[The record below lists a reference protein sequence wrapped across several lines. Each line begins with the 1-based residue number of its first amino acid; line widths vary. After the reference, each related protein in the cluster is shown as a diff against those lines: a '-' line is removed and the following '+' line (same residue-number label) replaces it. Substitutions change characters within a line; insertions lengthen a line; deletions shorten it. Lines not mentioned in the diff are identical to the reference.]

1 MEAAAL
7 NFHGRAQVWNA
18 QFYGY
23 WMHRVLDSEGDW
35 FKADVHVQRH
45 LVSSYKVD
53 GAARE
58 HQTME
63 AAFTSG
69 KSAKF
74 STVRTHCLAEFDLS
88 LADVKNKRL
97 EVWPYGARSRR

>member
-69 KSAKF
+69 KSFGFTA
-74 STVRTHCLAEFDLS
+74 VRARPGRLS
-88 LADVKNKRL
+88 ALSGSNRKSVL
-97 EVWPYGARSRR
+97 YGAFVFAQGA

>member
-1 MEAAAL
+1 VVSSAAPRIGS
-7 NFHGRAQVWNA
+7 GRTKFSRARRQVWNA

-53 GAARE
+53 SAARK

-63 AAFTSG
+63 AAFT
-69 KSAKF
+69 
-74 STVRTHCLAEFDLS
+74 VRA
-88 LADVKNKRL
+88 A
-97 EVWPYGARSRR
+97 GGG